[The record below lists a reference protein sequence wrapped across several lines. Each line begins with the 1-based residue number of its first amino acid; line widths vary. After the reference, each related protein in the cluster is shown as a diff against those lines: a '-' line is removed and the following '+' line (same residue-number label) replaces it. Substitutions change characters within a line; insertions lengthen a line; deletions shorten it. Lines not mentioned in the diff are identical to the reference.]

1 MTAQNSRD
9 SWDRLNVQKVS
20 REDLYEKVVEQL
32 QELMMAQQL
41 QTGDRLPGERELCET
56 FGVSRNVI
64 REATKVL
71 AQRGMLTI
79 EPGKGTFV
87 TVPALKNIADSI
99 ELFARARQVPF
110 AHLVE
115 LRRGLEPEIAAL
127 AAKRAKP
134 EQLQR
139 LEQCIAEMELS
150 LAQPD
155 AYLVADQEF
164 HSILAEITDN
174 VLFVAI
180 SGAIVNLA
188 QNARRIIFKVPG
200 SPQRA
205 QQYHRQLLKFVAEG
219 NSEAARQAMLEH
231 LHQVEEDIGLA
242 FQNQEEA
249 SANN

>member
-1 MTAQNSRD
+1 MTVQNSRD

-32 QELMMAQQL
+32 QELVMAQQL

-134 EQLQR
+134 EHLQR
-139 LEQCIAEMELS
+139 LEQYIAEMELS
-150 LAQPD
+150 LAHPD

-164 HSILAEITDN
+164 HSTLAEITDN

-188 QNARRIIFKVPG
+188 QNARRIIFQVPG

-231 LHQVEEDIGLA
+231 LHQVEADITLA
-242 FQNQEEA
+242 FQKQEE
-249 SANN
+249 SPANH